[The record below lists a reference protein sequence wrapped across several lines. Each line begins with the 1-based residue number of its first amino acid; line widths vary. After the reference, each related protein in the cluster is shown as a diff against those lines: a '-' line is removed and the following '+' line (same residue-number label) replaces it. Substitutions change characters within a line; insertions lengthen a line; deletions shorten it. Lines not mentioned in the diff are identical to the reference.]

1 MKNRKN
7 EILNV
12 VLDILSNPNSEM
24 KLSVGNVAREL
35 NIAKST
41 IYEYFS
47 KKEEMIIGAL
57 TMLFEN
63 NKRMLLS
70 VENFESMSFEE
81 AFKAHMMR
89 FLELADKNEI
99 MQTYLHHPEVGA
111 LSVANKQ
118 VIMQRMRD
126 TLDQIEERLDEVLDK
141 GKEEG
146 VLRKAIPK
154 TRKHTIQAL
163 IFGTIMAISDP
174 FNDWDSEAVIDD
186 VLKSLILLHQ

>member
-1 MKNRKN
+1 MKSRKN

-12 VLDILSNPNSEM
+12 VLDILSNPNSET

-126 TLDQIEERLDEVLDK
+126 TLEQIEGRLDEVLSK
-141 GKEEG
+141 GKKEG
-146 VLRKAIPK
+146 VLKEDIPRN
-154 TRKHTIQAL
+154 RKHTIQAL

-186 VLKSLILLHQ
+186 VLKSLKTLHQ